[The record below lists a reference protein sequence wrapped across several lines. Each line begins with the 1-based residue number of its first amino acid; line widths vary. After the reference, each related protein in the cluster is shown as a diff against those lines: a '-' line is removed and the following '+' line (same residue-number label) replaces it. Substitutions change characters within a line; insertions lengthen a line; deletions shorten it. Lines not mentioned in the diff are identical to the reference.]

1 MSRLTCRE
9 YKQAGFTLIEL
20 VVVIVLLG
28 ILSATAIPRFVNMR
42 NEAIIATM
50 QGLKGSLE
58 SAATM
63 AHAKALVQ
71 GKDTQANATIVVGG
85 ATVNLVYGYPAG
97 TAAGISLMLE
107 TPSGDWKQRA
117 STYPGAWIYW
127 QGGINE
133 DAGAAQCYLRFRQA
147 TTAGSR
153 PVIDFQDS
161 GC

>member
-1 MSRLTCRE
+1 MTERTCRE

-42 NEAIIATM
+42 REAIIATM
-50 QGLKGSLE
+50 QGLKVSLE
-58 SAATM
+58 NAATM
-63 AHAKALVQ
+63 AHAKALVE
-71 GKDTQANATIVVGG
+71 GKDAQASATIVVEGT
-85 ATVNLVYGYPAG
+85 TVNLVYGYPAG
-97 TAAGISLMLE
+97 TATGISLLLE

-117 STYPGAWIYW
+117 SIYSGAWVYW
-127 QGGINE
+127 HGVINE

-147 TTAGSR
+147 TAAGSR